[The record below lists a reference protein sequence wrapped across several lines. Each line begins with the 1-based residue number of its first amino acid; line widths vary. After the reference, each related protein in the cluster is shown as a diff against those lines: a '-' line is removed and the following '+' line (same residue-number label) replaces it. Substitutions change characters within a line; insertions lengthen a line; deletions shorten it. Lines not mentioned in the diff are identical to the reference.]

1 MKKIRLKLEAL
12 RVTSF
17 ETVGMERGTG
27 TVLGQEHAPLQQ
39 VEQSTLSYLRPCFYS
54 EQPSCPIRCL

>member
-17 ETVGMERGTG
+17 ETVGMERGMG
-27 TVLGQEHAPLQQ
+27 TVLGQERAPLQQ
-39 VEQSTLSYLRPCFYS
+39 VEQSTNSYLRPCLYS
-54 EQPSCPIRCL
+54 EQPTCPIRCT